1 MQTIDLGR
9 HKWVIGDN
17 LLAMHGIPNESID
30 LVVTSP
36 PYNLGKSY
44 EVRLDL
50 DDYVQQQTELIKAV
64 AEKIK
69 STGYFCWQTGYT
81 IDDGA
86 LIPLDSLFYPVFT
99 GLGFKLKN
107 RVIWTFGSGMHAR
120 RRFSGRHETVMI
132 FTRNPEASYFD
143 LDSVRVPQKYPG
155 KTHYRGEK
163 KGLPSGNPLG
173 KNPGDV
179 WDIPNVKA
187 HHVEKTG
194 HDCQFP
200 IALVQRLIRAYSP
213 PSGSVLDP
221 YAGVGST
228 ACAAEL
234 EGRSSISCELSEG
247 FSQTGVE
254 RLTRA
259 IEGNLSYRPLGQP
272 IRQPDPNSKVAKV
285 PDLFVQAARGL
296 ED

>member
-1 MQTIDLGR
+1 M
-9 HKWVIGDN
+9 
-17 LLAMHGIPNESID
+17 
-30 LVVTSP
+30 VTSP

-44 EVRLDL
+44 EVRGPLE
-50 DDYVQQQTELIKAV
+50 DYVQRQSSVIESV
-64 AEKIK
+64 AKKVK

-81 IDDGA
+81 IEEGA
-86 LIPLDSLFYPVFT
+86 LIPLDSLFYPVFID
-99 GLGFKLKN
+99 LGFKLKN
-107 RVIWTFGSGMHAR
+107 RVIWTFGSGMHAKK
-120 RRFSGRHETVMI
+120 RFSGRHETVMV
-132 FTRNPEASYFD
+132 FTRNPKLSLFD

-187 HHVEKTG
+187 HHVEKTN

-200 IALVQRLIRAYSP
+200 VALVQRLIRAFSP
-213 PSGSVLDP
+213 ANGVVFDP

-234 EGRSSISCELSEG
+234 EGRSSISCELSEA
-247 FSQTGVE
+247 FSSTGVE
-254 RLTRA
+254 RLSLA
-259 IEGNLSYRPLGQP
+259 IAGRLNYRSLEQP
-272 IRQPDPNSKVAKV
+272 IKQPDPNSKVAKF
-285 PDLFVQAARGL
+285 PDAFAQVARGIAN
-296 ED
+296 